1 MHLSN
6 IIIDVDGSSSGY
18 TAWYNHFTGNSRI
31 RKVRPAVKKDKFG
44 VKRMEMLAI
53 YFALV
58 DHRLHF
64 KTMSKN
70 TKKKQQG
77 LQQLILGIRSQL

>member
-1 MHLSN
+1 M
-6 IIIDVDGSSSGY
+6 IDVDGSPSGY

-31 RKVRPAVKKDKFG
+31 RTVRTTVKNDKFG
-44 VKRMEMLAI
+44 VQRMEMLAI

-64 KTMSKN
+64 KRMSKKHEK
-70 TKKKQQG
+70 TTTSTATAYY
-77 LQQLILGIRSQL
+77 RH